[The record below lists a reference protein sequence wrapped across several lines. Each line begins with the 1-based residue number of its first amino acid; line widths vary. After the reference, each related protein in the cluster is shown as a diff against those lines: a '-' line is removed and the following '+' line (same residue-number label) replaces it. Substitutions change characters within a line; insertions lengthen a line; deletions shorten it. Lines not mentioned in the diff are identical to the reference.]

1 MLVTLKQILNKANK
15 ENYAVGAFNINNM
28 EICQG
33 IMNAATAQ
41 NAPVILQTSQGAI
54 EYAGIDYL
62 KAIVYTAAK
71 QKVPVALHLDHGRD
85 MDIIKKCIKAG
96 WTGIM
101 YDGSHLPIDE
111 NIKNTQKV
119 VKWAHAKRIGV
130 EAELGTIGGA
140 EEKIIAREIIYTDP
154 DAAVEFVKK
163 TKIDALAIAIGTSH
177 GAYKFSGNARLD
189 IHLLKTIKQRI
200 NMPLVLHGASGVPAW
215 LVTQAARYGAQLG
228 KPEGVPDEQISLAVR
243 NGINKVNTD
252 TDLRLAFDAA
262 VRKFLTEVPED
273 FDPRNILS
281 PARDLIQQV
290 VEHRIKTFG
299 SSEKAGDKR

>member
-1 MLVTLKQILNKANK
+1 MLVTLKQILKKANN

-33 IMNAATAQ
+33 IMDAATAQ
-41 NAPVILQTSQGAI
+41 KAPVILQTSEGAI
-54 EYAGIDYL
+54 KYAGIDYL
-62 KAIVYTAAK
+62 KAIAYTAAK

-85 MDIIKKCIKAG
+85 INIIKKCIKAG

-101 YDGSHLPIDE
+101 YDGSHLPFE
-111 NIKNTQKV
+111 QNIKNTQKV
-119 VKWAHAKRIGV
+119 VKWTHAKGISV

-154 DAAVEFVKK
+154 EAAVEFVKK
-163 TKIDALAIAIGTSH
+163 TKVDALAVAIGTSH

-200 NMPLVLHGASGVPAW
+200 STPLVLHGASGVPAW
-215 LVTQAARYGAQLG
+215 LVTQAVRYGAQLG
-228 KPEGVPDEQISLAVR
+228 KPEGVPDDQILMAVR

-273 FDPRNILS
+273 FDPRHILS

-299 SSEKAGDKR
+299 SSGKA